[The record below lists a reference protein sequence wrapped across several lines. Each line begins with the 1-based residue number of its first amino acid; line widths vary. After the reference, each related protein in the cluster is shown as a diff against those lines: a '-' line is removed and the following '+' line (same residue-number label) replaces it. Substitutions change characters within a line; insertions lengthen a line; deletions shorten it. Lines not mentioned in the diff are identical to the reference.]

1 MCLWVTG
8 RGRDLKQWAAAKS
21 KMYIKKQI
29 GKKKSPE
36 EWEITKQAC
45 RDESVVFSYL
55 QYLKKQIY
63 IPQKLT
69 YLSAKRGFFCPFF
82 LTSRHGSYRK
92 RILQTETTETTH
104 LFFPATSW
112 KWHSSRLHNC
122 LLCLSSLRRSRDVK
136 TDIWIFNILNSIFL
150 IYLSI
155 LYIYLIHLF
164 TFSFFLFSAVRR
176 PPSVSSFYRHP

>member
-1 MCLWVTG
+1 MFVCLWASWL
-8 RGRDLKQWAAAKS
+8 GRDLKQWAAANS
-21 KMYIKKQI
+21 KMYIKK
-29 GKKKSPE
+29 
-36 EWEITKQAC
+36 
-45 RDESVVFSYL
+45 Y
-55 QYLKKQIY
+55 IY

-69 YLSAKRGFFCPFF
+69 YLSAKRGFICPFF

-104 LFFPATSW
+104 LFLPAMSW

-136 TDIWIFNILNSIFL
+136 TDIWIFNSLNSVCL

-164 TFSFFLFSAVRR
+164 IYFFIYLFSAVRR
-176 PPSVSSFYRHP
+176 PPSVSSF